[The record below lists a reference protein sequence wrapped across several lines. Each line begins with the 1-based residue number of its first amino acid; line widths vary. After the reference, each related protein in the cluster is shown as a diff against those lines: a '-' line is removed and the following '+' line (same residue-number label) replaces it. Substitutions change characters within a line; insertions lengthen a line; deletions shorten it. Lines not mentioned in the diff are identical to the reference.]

1 MIIDEEHKFGVKQK
15 EKLKE
20 LTINTHILSM
30 SATPIPR
37 SLNMALS
44 NLRQI
49 SILKT
54 PPFGRQDI
62 ETIINR
68 FSESIVQ

>member
-1 MIIDEEHKFGVKQK
+1 
-15 EKLKE
+15 
-20 LTINTHILSM
+20 M

-44 NLRQI
+44 NIRQI

-54 PPFGRQDI
+54 PPNGRQNID
-62 ETIINR
+62 TIINR
-68 FSESIVQ
+68 FSENIIKIA

>member
-1 MIIDEEHKFGVKQK
+1 
-15 EKLKE
+15 
-20 LTINTHILSM
+20 M

-54 PPFGRQDI
+54 APFGRQDI
-62 ETIINR
+62 ETSINR
-68 FSESIVQ
+68 FSDSIIEAA

>member
-1 MIIDEEHKFGVKQK
+1 
-15 EKLKE
+15 
-20 LTINTHILSM
+20 M

>member
-1 MIIDEEHKFGVKQK
+1 
-15 EKLKE
+15 
-20 LTINTHILSM
+20 M

-44 NLRQI
+44 KLREI

-54 PPFGRQDI
+54 PPFGRQDVS
-62 ETIINR
+62 TIINKFDENIIKQALEEEFKR
-68 FSESIVQ
+68 